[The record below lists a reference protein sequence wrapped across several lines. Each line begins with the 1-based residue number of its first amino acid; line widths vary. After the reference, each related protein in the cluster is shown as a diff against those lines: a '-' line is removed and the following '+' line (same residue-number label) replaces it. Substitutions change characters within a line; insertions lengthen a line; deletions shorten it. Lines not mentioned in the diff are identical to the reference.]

1 MLHKT
6 RPNEKFPLHLKKAGK
21 KVGLARRNIVH
32 GKKKPFFVVSVSAH
46 ALIFLTIR
54 VNASMTTVNAAFKPW
69 AHISHNFVRVFRCL

>member
-21 KVGLARRNIVH
+21 KAGLANRNIVH
-32 GKKKPFFVVSVSAH
+32 GEKKTFFVVSVSAH

-54 VNASMTTVNAAFKPW
+54 VNASLTTVNRRFQALGTYKP
-69 AHISHNFVRVFRCL
+69 